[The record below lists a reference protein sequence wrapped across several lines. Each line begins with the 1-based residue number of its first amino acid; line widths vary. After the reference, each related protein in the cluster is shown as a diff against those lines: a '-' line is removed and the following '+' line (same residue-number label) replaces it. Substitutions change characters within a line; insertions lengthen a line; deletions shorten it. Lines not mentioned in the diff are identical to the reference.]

1 MLPELIQ
8 EFGDLC
14 NACVN
19 VGRDE
24 LCILDNERI
33 ELAAEAV
40 KKISQITQRG
50 EGNFNFTVNFNC
62 KPLIAYFPASYH
74 QRELGNKF
82 VIGLETPDLLLAA
95 LEDFNRSATSTN
107 HNQRH
112 HGYYG
117 LMSRALNYHIAAI
130 DSIVKQTSINMPF
143 VFAGVDSSAAPS
155 KDCTSMCAIYTV
167 MAVAY
172 FGQRARLRRRHY

>member
-1 MLPELIQ
+1 LLPELIQ

-14 NACVN
+14 NAWVN

-62 KPLIAYFPASYH
+62 KPLIAYF
-74 QRELGNKF
+74 L
-82 VIGLETPDLLLAA
+82 
-95 LEDFNRSATSTN
+95 
-107 HNQRH
+107 
-112 HGYYG
+112 
-117 LMSRALNYHIAAI
+117 RAI
-130 DSIVKQTSINMPF
+130 IN
-143 VFAGVDSSAAPS
+143 VN
-155 KDCTSMCAIYTV
+155 
-167 MAVAY
+167 
-172 FGQRARLRRRHY
+172 

>member
-143 VFAGVDSSAAPS
+143 VFARVDSSAAPS
-155 KDCTSMCAIYTV
+155 KDCTSMCAIYTA